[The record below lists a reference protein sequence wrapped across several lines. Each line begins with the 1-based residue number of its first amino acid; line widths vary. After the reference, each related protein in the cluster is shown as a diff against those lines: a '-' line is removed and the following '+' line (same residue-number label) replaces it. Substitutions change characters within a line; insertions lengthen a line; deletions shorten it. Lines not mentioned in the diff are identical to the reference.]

1 MKINKITGKKLAVS
15 CAAVCLTGALLWNG
29 TGVTAWAAP
38 TTGSALSD
46 NTRVRSAIGGN
57 PIGSLKANQEV
68 KIKSEKNSE
77 DGYTWYEI
85 TFDWNGQQT
94 DGWVRSDM
102 ISTGNGTGSEDTDTT
117 DQTDSTSNK
126 KKNTTSADSST
137 DQESDQTDA
146 QDATFVIDGKNYE
159 IADKFPTAEIPEGFQ
174 ETTITYADEEV
185 PAAKMDA
192 ADVVLLYLQNTEDA
206 DDKNVFLFDSERNQA
221 VPFVSVA
228 TQDGF
233 VVLTDVPTDVEAAV
247 SDYYQ
252 QTVCGFAEGSLM
264 AYQNPEA
271 GDTVD
276 ADASVSDFY
285 YVYGVSSDGNSG
297 WYVYDAAAQTLQR
310 SVANMQYEQSK
321 DQADNGESEAASVF
335 EPDSMTKMLMAGLG
349 VIALLLLILFIVVSV
364 RYRRLRKYLDNSEN
378 LAEDDEE
385 FFDDATTFGLEI
397 AGNTVD
403 VVDFDGKPD
412 QNSKKKKKSRKS
424 KKEEKPVSK
433 QVEDTE
439 AVEAE
444 NKAETA
450 DTAEIENRVEEVEFS
465 QKKEEKEL
473 NPETEKL
480 VADLKKMIQEVET
493 TLHPNEDDDTFLEEE
508 DSEDEE

>member
-1 MKINKITGKKLAVS
+1 MKINKITGKRIAVS

-46 NTRVRSAIGGN
+46 NTRVRSSIGGN

-68 KIKSEKNSE
+68 KIKSEKTSE

-85 TFDWNGQQT
+85 TFDWNGEQT

-102 ISTGNGTGSEDTDTT
+102 ISSGSGSGSEDTDTA
-117 DQTDSTSNK
+117 DQTDSNSNK
-126 KKNTTSADSST
+126 KKNTTSNDSGT
-137 DQESDQTDA
+137 DQESDQTEA
-146 QDATFVIDGKNYE
+146 QDSAFVIDGKTYE
-159 IADKFPTAEIPEGFQ
+159 IADRFPTSEIPEGFQ
-174 ETTITYADEEV
+174 ETTITYADTEV

-192 ADVVLLYLQNTEDA
+192 ADVVLLYLQNTEDTE
-206 DDKNVFLFDSERNQA
+206 DKNVFLLDSERNQA

-228 TQDGF
+228 TEDGF
-233 VVLTDVPTDVEAAV
+233 IVVTDVPTDIEAAV
-247 SDYYQ
+247 SDYYHK
-252 QTVCGFAEGSLM
+252 TTCGFAEGGLM

-276 ADASVSDFY
+276 ANASVSDFY
-285 YVYGVSSDGNSG
+285 YVYGVSSDGSSG

-310 SVANMQYEQSK
+310 SVANMQYEQSQ
-321 DQADNGESEAASVF
+321 DQAGDGDSQDASVF
-335 EPDSMTKMLMAGLG
+335 EPDSMTRMLMAGLG
-349 VIALLLLILFIVVSV
+349 VIALLLLILFIVASV
-364 RYRRLRKYLDNSEN
+364 RYRRLRKYLDNNED
-378 LAEDDEE
+378 LAEDE

-412 QNSKKKKKSRKS
+412 QNSKKKKKSRKL
-424 KKEEKPVSK
+424 KKEEKPVSN

-439 AVEAE
+439 NVEAE
-444 NKAETA
+444 KKAEDA
-450 DTAEIENRVEEVEFS
+450 DTAEIENRVEEAELS
-465 QKKEEKEL
+465 QKKKEKEL

-493 TLHPNEDDDTFLEEE
+493 TLHPNEDDDTFLEDD
-508 DSEDEE
+508 DSENEE